1 MVESTALAAGATGDS
16 CAVLEA
22 PRAKPSVSVPAQRAR
37 VAVGATSVG
46 GRSLMRC
53 LPRLREAPN
62 HAVTLLKLSLVTR
75 ACSESNNENG
85 NALADVSA

>member
-53 LPRLREAPN
+53 LPPN